1 MSQLSFTPPTRDP
14 EIDILQH
21 IWASKYAISSWESQT
36 PKLIE
41 LRVSEEVDFLLKV
54 HPKLTQ
60 GRSGTDAPNSVWGI
74 PIRVDYSLP
83 NDPGYTIIYE
93 RGTY

>member
-21 IWASKYAISSWESQT
+21 IWASKYALNSWESKT
-36 PKLIE
+36 PKLFEI
-41 LRVSEEVDFLLKV
+41 RVSDDLSFLLKI
-54 HPKLTQ
+54 HPRLTETNMGKQ
-60 GRSGTDAPNSVWGI
+60 PDSIWGI

-83 NDPGYTIIYE
+83 DDPGYTIIYT
-93 RGTY
+93 RGE